1 MTFQKKKNLFSTT
14 ILDLA
19 NISLYRLFFLMIM
32 FRHSQNLVKGLGKFM
47 VWFKEAHSKAHHVTK
62 DHSQGHCTSYKFM
75 QLGQHVH

>member
-1 MTFQKKKNLFSTT
+1 MTFQKKKKIIFHYNTRSCEHLLIQT
-14 ILDLA
+14 
-19 NISLYRLFFLMIM
+19 FFFMIM